1 MSNPKTYLCIF
12 ANIKQNSKVEL
23 TLDSPPSGW
32 PLCRS
37 GLGLRSWR
45 KLLRQHYFPS
55 GASHVDTPPS
65 FCPENTHRGQPQT
78 NTGFN
83 RLVLQFQFVCFA
95 VLHTIQKRSNVKCCA
110 VFLCSVNI
118 LGNLRLRYLL
128 TFSQMLLCMVPALGS
143 SGVSPWCSPSGRGR
157 H

>member
-65 FCPENTHRGQPQT
+65 FCPENTHK
-78 NTGFN
+78 NTHTEVSHKQI
-83 RLVLQFQFVCFA
+83 LVSTDLFSSFSLCVLLFYTPFKKGA
-95 VLHTIQKRSNVKCCA
+95 VLNVVPYFC
-110 VFLCSVNI
+110 VLS
-118 LGNLRLRYLL
+118 
-128 TFSQMLLCMVPALGS
+128 TFWVIYGYVTC
-143 SGVSPWCSPSGRGR
+143 
-157 H
+157 

>member
-1 MSNPKTYLCIF
+1 MSLQTL
-12 ANIKQNSKVEL
+12 KQNSRVEL

-55 GASHVDTPPS
+55 GASHADTPPS
-65 FCPENTHRGQPQT
+65 SCPENTNENTHTPCFT
-78 NTGFN
+78 N
-83 RLVLQFQFVCFA
+83 
-95 VLHTIQKRSNVKCCA
+95 HSKRRSVKCCA
-110 VFLCSVNI
+110 EFLCSVNI

-157 H
+157 RWNLSSLCSSSSSIYTWMWTN